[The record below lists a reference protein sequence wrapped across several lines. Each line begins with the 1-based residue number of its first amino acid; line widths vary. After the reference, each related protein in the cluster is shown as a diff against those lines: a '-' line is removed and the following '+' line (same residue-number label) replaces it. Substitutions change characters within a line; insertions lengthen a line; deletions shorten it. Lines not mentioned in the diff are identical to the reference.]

1 LEVAAVATQKLKNIV
16 PPEHPS
22 QSFEETEEHIRAAK
36 VLIRKKH
43 RNEDTRDR
51 RLSKT
56 NAEFDKRNKEIDND
70 LDPLLDKVFDY
81 IERSWEELAP
91 SQSPETLR
99 LSDVTFVRYI
109 DKKGTKVVDE
119 ATVIEFIKN
128 IDTNEMIKALRHVWG
143 DEIMDA
149 YVERLKAMVTT
160 EEVTH
165 LDSDKLKELKKE
177 QPALE
182 ISGFAINYNNKLTM
196 SLPRSAAQ
204 IRDKKPAIT
213 EARALRNNS

>member
-1 LEVAAVATQKLKNIV
+1 MATQKLKKIV
-16 PPEHPS
+16 TPEQPA
-22 QSFEETEEHIRAAK
+22 QSLEETEEYIRAAK
-36 VLIRKKH
+36 VLIRRKN

-70 LDPLLDKVFDY
+70 LDPLLDQIFDY
-81 IERSWEELAP
+81 ITAHWEELAP

-99 LSDVTFVRYI
+99 LSDVTFIRYI
-109 DKKGTKVVDE
+109 DKKGTKVVND
-119 ATVIEFIKN
+119 AAVIEFIKN
-128 IDTNEMIKALRHVWG
+128 IDNSEMIKVLRHVWG
-143 DEIMDA
+143 DEIVDA
-149 YVERLKAMVTT
+149 YVKRLKAMVTT
-160 EEVTH
+160 EEVVT
-165 LDSDKLKELKKE
+165 LDSDKLKQLKKE

-182 ISGFAINYNNKLTM
+182 INGFSISYNNKLTM

-213 EARALRNNS
+213 EARALPNNS

>member
-1 LEVAAVATQKLKNIV
+1 MATQKLKKIV
-16 PPEHPS
+16 TPEQPA
-22 QSFEETEEHIRAAK
+22 QSLEETEEYIRAAK
-36 VLIRKKH
+36 VLIRKKN

-56 NAEFDKRNKEIDND
+56 NGEFDKRNKEIDND

-81 IERSWEELAP
+81 ITTHWEELAP

-109 DKKGTKVVDE
+109 DKKGTKVVND
-119 ATVIEFIKN
+119 AAVIEFIKN
-128 IDTNEMIKALRHVWG
+128 IDDSEMIKVLRHVWG
-143 DEIMDA
+143 NEIVDV

-182 ISGFAINYNNKLTM
+182 ISGFAISYNNKLTM

-213 EARALRNNS
+213 EARAWPDNS